1 MNRLPVIRKWAHHDA
16 ITASSNFGMFSRS
29 RIRLQ
34 QEAQKCLKIAVIG
47 PPNVGK
53 SLLTNKLVKA
63 GVAAVSSQMDTT
75 QKNQTAVITEGLSQL
90 VFVDSPGTVGIRH
103 ARQIVRRP
111 DSRILS
117 DPEHAIEQADHI
129 LVVHDATIST
139 DYILHRVLHM
149 LHRYRQIPSSLIL
162 NKIDQ
167 VTQRSDLLALTRVLC
182 NGVVDGKP
190 ITVKRQSGGQ
200 LAKLCSKILKTSPTM
215 PLHSIEERA
224 QDEQWQEKYKVLL
237 QKPTHKCSWNET
249 KQLFANIKGWSNF
262 QAVFFVSAL
271 TGEGINTVRDFL
283 LRLALRREHIFKQE
297 ILTTKKPVMIC
308 QDAIRAEF
316 LNRIPSY
323 IAYDL
328 KVNVTEWVME
338 GEVLQIVAEIE
349 CKKDRIARIVVGEHG
364 LTVAAVAKEVN
375 ESLQNLLA
383 QQLFLRILVKVNGK
397 LFDLLRYNVE
407 RNRGKESLRL

>member
-1 MNRLPVIRKWAHHDA
+1 MHLSLLKLA
-16 ITASSNFGMFSRS
+16 RS
-29 RIRLQ
+29 TVHL
-34 QEAQKCLKIAVIG
+34 EHKAQKCLKVAVIG

-75 QKNQTAVITEGLSQL
+75 QKNQIAVHTEGSSQL

-103 ARQIVRRP
+103 AREIVRSP

-117 DPEHAIEQADHI
+117 DPEHAVEQADHI
-129 LVVHDATIST
+129 LVVHDATIPT

-167 VTQRSDLLALTRVLC
+167 VKQRSDLLALTRILC
-182 NGVVDGKP
+182 NGVVGGKSV
-190 ITVKRQSGGQ
+190 IVKRHSGGQ
-200 LAKLCSKILKTSPTM
+200 LARLCGKMRKESREI
-215 PLHSIEERA
+215 PLHSAEEKE
-224 QDEQWQEKYKVLL
+224 QDEQWQEKYKELL
-237 QKPTHKCSWNET
+237 QRPTHKCSWGET

-262 QAVFFVSAL
+262 QDVFFVSAL
-271 TGEGINTVRDFL
+271 TGEGIDVLRDHL
-283 LRLALRREHIFKQE
+283 HQLGLQKEHLFKQE
-297 ILTTKKPVMIC
+297 ILTTKKPVIIC

-323 IAYDL
+323 IAYAL
-328 KVNVTEWVME
+328 KITVTEWDME
-338 GEVLQIVAEIE
+338 GEVLQIVAEVE
-349 CKKDRIARIVVGEHG
+349 CKKDRIARIVIGEHG
-364 LTVAAVAKEVN
+364 LTITAVAKEVN

-383 QQLFLRILVKVNGK
+383 QQLFVRILVKVEGK
-397 LFDLLRYNVE
+397 LFDILRYNAR
-407 RNRGKESLRL
+407 RNISKKPIGI